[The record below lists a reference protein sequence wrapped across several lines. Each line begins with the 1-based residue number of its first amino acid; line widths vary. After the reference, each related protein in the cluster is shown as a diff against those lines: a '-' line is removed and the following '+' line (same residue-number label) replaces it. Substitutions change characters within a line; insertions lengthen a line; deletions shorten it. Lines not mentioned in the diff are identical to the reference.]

1 LIIYLLD
8 VIIYKNNKIA
18 TIIYKILPNNMNL
31 LDNLNKEQKK
41 AVLGQENNIL
51 VLAGAGTGKT
61 TTLAKRIARLIMDG
75 VDPMQIMAV
84 TFTNKASKEIRE
96 RVASVLPT
104 NENIHDLLIGT
115 FHGICNRMIRANYSE
130 LGLSPSY
137 QIIDANEQKDII
149 KKIVKN
155 NNEIL
160 EIDGSL
166 EIKDSHIVNLSLSK
180 ISRMK
185 EDGVSWENAKNP
197 PDVDWNLVAIFK
209 LYETIKN
216 ASGFLDF
223 TDLLIYGVKLLENK
237 KIGEHYSDLYEY
249 LLVDEFQDTN
259 KLQMRWIKLLNP
271 ENLFVVGDDDQSIYK
286 FRGAEI
292 KNILGFVDNYKGAK
306 IISLE
311 QNYRS
316 TPEILS
322 VANAIID
329 YNEFRHYKEL
339 WTDNESGDIVKVMKC
354 VSGNDESKKVIKR
367 ISKLLSQGEDPS
379 EIAIIYRA
387 NHLSRLFEK
396 PLMREG
402 IGYQITGGIG
412 FWQRKEIKDVLSY
425 FAIIMN
431 NKNHIALE
439 RSLKYPSRGI
449 GQKTIEKI
457 INFAE
462 EESITYF
469 DAIDKMTE
477 NGKITGKGKKTIIDY
492 MNIIRACDD
501 MGIADTL
508 KTIID
513 GVDVNQIYKHEDD
526 KERLDNINELL
537 AAGIEAE
544 DDGISKE
551 DFLSNASLLGSIDDK
566 SREGKNINLTTVH
579 SAKGLEFKY
588 VFLVGM
594 EDGTFPSN
602 RSLGSQE
609 DIEEERRLCY
619 VGATRAKKELVM
631 SHAMTRTAGGSFNK
645 PCYKSRFLA
654 EIPDKL
660 IKKVKS
666 V

>member
-1 LIIYLLD
+1 ME
-8 VIIYKNNKIA
+8 KS
-18 TIIYKILPNNMNL
+18 MNL
-31 LDNLNKEQKK
+31 LDNLNREQRE
-41 AVLGQENNIL
+41 AVLGRQNNIL

-61 TTLAKRIARLIMDG
+61 TTLAKRIGRLVMDG

-84 TFTNKASKEIRE
+84 TFTNKASIEIRE
-96 RVASVLPT
+96 RVASVLPA
-104 NENIHDLLIGT
+104 NENLHSLLIGT
-115 FHGICNRMIRANYSE
+115 FHGICNRMIRSNYSE
-130 LGLSPSY
+130 LGLSPNY
-137 QIIDANEQKDII
+137 QIIDSKEQKDII
-149 KKIVKN
+149 KNIVKN
-155 NNEIL
+155 NSDIL
-160 EIDGSL
+160 EMDTSV

-185 EDGVSWENAKNP
+185 EDGIRWEDAQNP
-197 PDVDWNLVAIFK
+197 VDVDWNLVGIFK
-209 LYETIKN
+209 LYEAIKS

-223 TDLLIYGVKLLENK
+223 TDLLIYGVKLLENE
-237 KIGEHYSDLYEY
+237 KIGGYYSELYEH

-271 ENLFVVGDDDQSIYK
+271 INLFVVGDDDQSIYK

-292 KNILGFVDNYKGAK
+292 KNILGFVDNYNDAK
-306 IISLE
+306 VISLE

-329 YNEFRHYKEL
+329 YNEYRHYKEL
-339 WTDNESGDIVKVMKC
+339 WTDNEGGEAVKVMKC

-367 ISKLLSQGEDPS
+367 ITRLLNMGEDPS

-431 NKNHIALE
+431 NNNHIALE

-457 INFAE
+457 INYAE
-462 EESITYF
+462 EGSITYF
-469 DAIDKMTE
+469 EAVDKMVE
-477 NGKITGKGKKTIIDY
+477 SGKITGKGKKTIVEY
-492 MNIIRACDD
+492 MDIIRSCENL
-501 MGIADTL
+501 GIADTL
-508 KTIID
+508 KAIID
-513 GVDVNQIYKHEDD
+513 GVDINQIYKHEDD

-544 DDGISKE
+544 DDGISKI
-551 DFLSNASLLGSIDDK
+551 DFLSNASLLGSVDDK
-566 SREGKNINLTTVH
+566 SREGKNINLTTIH

-594 EDGTFPSN
+594 EDGTFPSS

-619 VGATRAKKELVM
+619 VGVTRAKKELVM